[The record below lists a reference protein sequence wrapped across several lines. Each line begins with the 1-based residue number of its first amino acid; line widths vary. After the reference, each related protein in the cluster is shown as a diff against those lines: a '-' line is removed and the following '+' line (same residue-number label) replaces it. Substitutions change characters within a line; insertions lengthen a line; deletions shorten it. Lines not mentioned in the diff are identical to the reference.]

1 MLVRAALAFSL
12 AFIVPAAAEWRADIV
27 PTTGHVTAIEVE
39 GAAVRIATGPK
50 WYQLA
55 SDGAKLVPS
64 GPPDRPVLPR
74 DALSDGRMALGTA
87 QVARAWLAAPTS
99 RYDHGVLGDAI
110 EAGSLVIER
119 SDGRRGSVTLG
130 RDAVFEDLFPRIAS
144 IDGRDWIIVVK
155 SYLDRGSALA
165 VIDPDSMTIAAETP
179 AIGHPHAWLNPA
191 GIADFD
197 GNGTT
202 DIALVRQ
209 PHVVGRLELWSWKDR
224 KLTKVAEV
232 ADVANHFIGS
242 RALGMSWAADFDG
255 DGHPDLAIPSLDRR
269 TLRIIGFAPEI
280 RDIARVRLPARIATN
295 IGATMLNGK
304 LALIAGL
311 EDGRLILIRNQ

>member
-1 MLVRAALAFSL
+1 MLLRAAMAFSL
-12 AFIVPAAAEWRADIV
+12 AFTAPAAAEWRAEV
-27 PTTGHVTAIEVE
+27 VTAPGSTTAVEAENRAVKIEI
-39 GAAVRIATGPK
+39 GAK

-55 SDGAKLVPS
+55 NDAPTLTAAE
-64 GPPDRPVLPR
+64 PPARPVPPPGALP
-74 DALSDGRMALGTA
+74 DGRVAIGTA

-119 SDGRRGSVTLG
+119 RDGRRGSVTPG
-130 RDAVFEDLFPRIAS
+130 REAVFEDLFPRIAS
-144 IDGRDWIIVVK
+144 IGGRDWIVVVK

-179 AIGHPHAWLNPA
+179 PIGRPHAWLNPA

-197 GNGTT
+197 GDGAT

-224 KLTKVAEV
+224 KLTKAAEIT
-232 ADVANHFIGS
+232 DVANHFIGS

-255 DGHPDLAIPSLDRR
+255 DGHSDLAVPSLDRR
-269 TLRIIGFAPEI
+269 TFRIIGFAPQV

-295 IGATMLNGK
+295 IGATMLNGR